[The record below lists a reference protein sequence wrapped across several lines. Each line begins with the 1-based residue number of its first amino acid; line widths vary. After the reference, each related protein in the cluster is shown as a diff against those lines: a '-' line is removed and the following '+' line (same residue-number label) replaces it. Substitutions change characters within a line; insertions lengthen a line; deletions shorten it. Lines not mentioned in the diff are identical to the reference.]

1 MAGRA
6 FPAMCECDCGVPD
19 AERQRLAEVPPDDP
33 WPSCA
38 CPYCGPEPVQEGG
51 RRQCTTKVHPIVAV
65 FAPGGLL
72 LCEECRA
79 SCYRRMHEAK
89 LLRWGRS
96 GTKRTDH
103 TDETEDSGKDKKHRS
118 STERQ
123 GDVSSDMPMD
133 QLGGDLMVSG
143 DYCQNEMLLDPG
155 DQALETFVE
164 GPTVQ

>member
-1 MAGRA
+1 MIPG
-6 FPAMCECDCGVPD
+6 
-19 AERQRLAEVPPDDP
+19 RLAHAPTVAQNQYRKEAGA
-33 WPSCA
+33 SA
-38 CPYCGPEPVQEGG
+38 L
-51 RRQCTTKVHPIVAV
+51 RRSTLSWRSSHQAASSSV
-65 FAPGGLL
+65 
-72 LCEECRA
+72 CEECRA